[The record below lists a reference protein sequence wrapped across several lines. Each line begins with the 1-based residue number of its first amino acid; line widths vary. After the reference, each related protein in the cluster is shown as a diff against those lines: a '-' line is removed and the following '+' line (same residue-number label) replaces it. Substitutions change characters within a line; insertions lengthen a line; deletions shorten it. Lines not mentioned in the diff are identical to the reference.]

1 MRSTLETH
9 AALPRGRF
17 AFDERRTDTSTGTI
31 ETLLRDTIDAD
42 SVVAIDGEAGDAAR
56 AGMSGDVHGRAV
68 LDDEDHRKFLLRG
81 IRERLARDLVAEDD
95 DDVLL
100 LLTLML
106 ASLRFFELRDGGF
119 AFRDGQATCECKLV
133 GVAREGRHQPNGITR
148 AAIPS
153 MCDDANR
160 SASGYR
166 DH

>member
-31 ETLLRDTIDAD
+31 ETLLRDTIHAD

-81 IRERLARDLVAEDD
+81 IAERLAGNLVAEDD
-95 DDVLL
+95 NDVLL
-100 LLTLML
+100 CVRRGS
-106 ASLRFFELRDGGF
+106 ASLRLLALR
-119 AFRDGQATCECKLV
+119 ECRL
-133 GVAREGRHQPNGITR
+133 
-148 AAIPS
+148 
-153 MCDDANR
+153 
-160 SASGYR
+160 
-166 DH
+166 